1 LHRIFIDESLKV
13 NSNFKINDGQAHHLF
28 NVLRMNTGD
37 EIEVVDSNSNVYI
50 SLLEKPNNIKIEKKI
65 KSITEP
71 AVSVS
76 IFQGVPKKDK
86 FEQVIKMGT
95 EIGATDFI
103 AVSMKRSVV
112 KIKEDKI
119 DKLLSRWNKIA
130 LAAAKQSKRQE
141 VPAVRK
147 PISFNEM
154 LEELSNFDLVICL
167 YENEKKLTMKDID
180 ISKKIK
186 KIAIIIGP
194 EGGIA
199 DAEMDKLDE
208 SGVTICSL
216 GPRIMRTETA
226 GIAALSILL
235 YKSGDI

>member
-1 LHRIFIDESLKV
+1 
-13 NSNFKINDGQAHHLF
+13 
-28 NVLRMNTGD
+28 
-37 EIEVVDSNSNVYI
+37 
-50 SLLEKPNNIKIEKKI
+50 
-65 KSITEP
+65 
-71 AVSVS
+71 
-76 IFQGVPKKDK
+76 
-86 FEQVIKMGT
+86 
-95 EIGATDFI
+95 
-103 AVSMKRSVV
+103 VV

-141 VPAVRK
+141 VPTVRK

-180 ISKKIK
+180 ISKNIK

-194 EGGIA
+194 EGGIS
-199 DAEMDKLDE
+199 DVEMDKLDE
-208 SGVTICSL
+208 SGVAICSL

-226 GIAALSILL
+226 GITALSILL